1 MPPRGNSSGKELVTN
16 AEAARRLGMTPVSIG
31 QWAAKP
37 GCPTHGAGA
46 KRRLVWPDFPK
57 WRDQELARQI
67 RSEAKA
73 DSKPGDLEEAK
84 ARKMAAEAELA
95 ELELAKARG
104 ELIAVEDAVKE
115 AEQVFE
121 RLRARLIAVPG
132 KEAHRFVGLK
142 RLPHAM
148 KGLRDVIDTA
158 LTELS
163 RDAGKAA

>member
-1 MPPRGNSSGKELVTN
+1 MPPRGNSAEKELVTN
-16 AEAARRLGMTPVSIG
+16 SEAARRLGMTPVSIG

-37 GCPTHGAGA
+37 GCPTNGVGA

-67 RSEAKA
+67 RAEAKESA
-73 DSKPGDLEEAK
+73 RPADLEEAK

-104 ELIAVEDAVKE
+104 DLITVDDAVKG
-115 AEQVFE
+115 AEKLFE

-132 KEAHRFVGLK
+132 KEAHRFVGIK
-142 RLPHAM
+142 RLPQAN
-148 KGLRDVIDTA
+148 KALRDVVDSA
-158 LTELS
+158 LVELS
-163 RDAGKAA
+163 KVDEAA